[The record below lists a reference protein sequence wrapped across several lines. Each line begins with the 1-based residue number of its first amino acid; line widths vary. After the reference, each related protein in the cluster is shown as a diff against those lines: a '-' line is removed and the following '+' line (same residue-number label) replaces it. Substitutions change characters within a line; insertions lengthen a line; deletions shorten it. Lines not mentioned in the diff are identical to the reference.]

1 MHFGLSSIHWKG
13 KFMINAFQV
22 EDFQTLHSVCLYP
35 LCLRSDSVPSLTCVL
50 FLQWLRLQNTFA
62 LTLLSRPST
71 YIKEDVYNSE

>member
-1 MHFGLSSIHWKG
+1 MHFGLSSIHWKW

-50 FLQWLRLQNTFA
+50 FSAVAEAAKYLCFNVAMQTFY
-62 LTLLSRPST
+62 LYKRRR
-71 YIKEDVYNSE
+71 VQQ